1 MWFDTNENVTSVF
14 MYHFPTGM
22 LVKIIGGDR
31 IHSPNLDEYFNVTA
45 TVKKIYKRRGIRRF
59 NGFVNFFTCDL
70 PDRAINKKHG
80 GARRNTKLLIMGYV
94 KDDYGLVVDDN
105 GYLEIQGRD
114 SKRKGRA
121 CQPQLIG

>member
-1 MWFDTNENVTSVF
+1 
-14 MYHFPTGM
+14 M

-31 IHSPNLDEYFNVTA
+31 ISSPNLDEYFNVTA
-45 TVKKIYKRRGIRRF
+45 TVQKVYKRRGIERF
-59 NGFVNFFTCDL
+59 DGFVNFFACDL
-70 PDRAINKKHG
+70 PDTILKRNG
-80 GARRNTKLLIMGYV
+80 RPRRNTKLLIMGNV

-121 CQPQLIG
+121 CRPQLIG